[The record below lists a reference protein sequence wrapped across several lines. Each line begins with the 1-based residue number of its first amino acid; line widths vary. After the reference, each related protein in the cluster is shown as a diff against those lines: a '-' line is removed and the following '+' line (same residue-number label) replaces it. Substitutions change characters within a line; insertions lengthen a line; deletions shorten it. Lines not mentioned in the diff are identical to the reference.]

1 MPHFPAGVLMKK
13 ITIPAFVLTLALFLA
28 ACEKK
33 STEEQAPPEGNQPA
47 TTSSPGAAAG
57 GRESAMKQA
66 EAKATPAPVVVP
78 SGAVLTVRLGETL
91 SSKTAEAG
99 QGFSATLA
107 KAVMVGEKEAIP
119 AGATCAGTVTSAKS
133 AGKFK
138 GGASL
143 ALKLNSITVGG
154 NTYDIQTSGVAQ
166 ATKGKGKRTA
176 AMIGGGAGAGAL
188 IGGLAGGGK
197 GAAIG
202 ALVGGGA
209 GTAGSAFTGNRDI
222 TLPAETALSFTL
234 ATPLELKTK

>member
-1 MPHFPAGVLMKK
+1 MAG
-13 ITIPAFVLTLALFLA
+13 
-28 ACEKK
+28 
-33 STEEQAPPEGNQPA
+33 N
-47 TTSSPGAAAG
+47 
-57 GRESAMKQA
+57 AMKQA
-66 EAKATPAPVVVP
+66 EAKATPAPLVVP
-78 SGAVLTVRLGETL
+78 SGTVLTVRLGETI

-107 KAVMVGEKEAIP
+107 KAVMVGGKEAIP
-119 AGATCAGTVTSAKS
+119 AGAACAGTITSAKS

-154 NTYDIQTSGVAQ
+154 NTYEIQTSGVAE

-209 GTAGSAFTGNRDI
+209 GTAGSALTGNRDI

-234 ATPLELKTK
+234 ASPLELKSK